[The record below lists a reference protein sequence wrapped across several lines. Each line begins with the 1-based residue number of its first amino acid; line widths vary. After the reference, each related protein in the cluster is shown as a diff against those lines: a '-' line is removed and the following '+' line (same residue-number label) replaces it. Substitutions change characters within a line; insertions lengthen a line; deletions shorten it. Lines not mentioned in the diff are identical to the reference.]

1 MTKTHTK
8 IGARNPFIPSYSP
21 VCQLADWL
29 LISSA
34 ILTGLIA
41 GIAVITRQIGVF

>member
-29 LISSA
+29 LLSSVVLSGLVGGLAA
-34 ILTGLIA
+34 IA
-41 GIAVITRQIGVF
+41 RQIGAF